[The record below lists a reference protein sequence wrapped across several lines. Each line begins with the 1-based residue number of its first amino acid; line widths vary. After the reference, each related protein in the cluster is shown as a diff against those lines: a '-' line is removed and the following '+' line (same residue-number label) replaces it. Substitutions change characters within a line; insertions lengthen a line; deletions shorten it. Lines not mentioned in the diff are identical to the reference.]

1 MTNKFEM
8 DWSNLLK
15 PLRFGW
21 KQGTTQEQETRSNF
35 QRDYDR
41 IIFSSPFRRLQNKTQ
56 VFPLPGSV
64 FVHNRLTHSLEVASV
79 GRSLGNNLIT
89 FLNSNSSN
97 YSQQL
102 IEQIPTVVSTACLSH
117 DLGNPPFGH
126 SGEDAIRAYFS
137 NNENVYKP
145 LINDKEWSDLLH
157 FEGNAN
163 AFRLLTQKMEGK
175 REGGFRL
182 SYPVL
187 SSIVKYPWES
197 SLPGANKF
205 GFFQSEKENYFKI
218 AKEIGI
224 PIINESPL
232 AFARHPLVYLVEAAD
247 DICYQ
252 IMDIEDAHKLGIL
265 STNEVMELFISFF
278 NKEDDKHWLDIIS
291 ITLKDVEDKNER
303 IAFLRAM
310 TIGKLTRECSDAFE
324 RSYVS
329 IMNGEKVPSLI
340 NQISEN
346 GSQALKNVKKIS
358 REKVYNHRTVV
369 EVEIAGFKI
378 ISSLLHIICS
388 ALLNPNDGYS
398 KKVLSLIPSQYIPK
412 DQSTYIQL
420 MAAVDFVSGMT
431 DIYALELYQT
441 FEGIT
446 IPGINR

>member
-1 MTNKFEM
+1 ME
-8 DWSNLLK
+8 WSKLLN
-15 PLRFGW
+15 PIRFGW
-21 KQGTTQEQETRSNF
+21 KQGSTQEQETRSNF

-79 GRSLGNNLIT
+79 GRSLGNNLIA
-89 FLNSNSSN
+89 FLKSKSSD
-97 YSQQL
+97 YSYHL
-102 IEQIPTVVSTACLSH
+102 IDQIPTIVSTACLSH

-126 SGEDAIRAYFS
+126 SGEDAIRAYFN
-137 NNENVYKP
+137 NNESIYKALLSEEEWND
-145 LINDKEWSDLLH
+145 LIL

-163 AFRLLTQKMEGK
+163 AFRLLTQKMVGK

-197 SLPGANKF
+197 SLPDANKF
-205 GFFQSEKENYFKI
+205 GFFQSEKESYGII
-218 AKEIGI
+218 AEEMGI
-224 PIINESPL
+224 PIMNESPL

-265 STNEVMELFISFF
+265 STKEVAELFVSFF
-278 NKEDDKHWLDIIS
+278 DQKDDKHWIENINL
-291 ITLKDVEDKNER
+291 TLKDVDDKNEK

-310 TIGKLTRECSDAFE
+310 TIGKLARECSDAFA
-324 RSYVS
+324 RSYIP
-329 IMNGEKVPSLI
+329 IMSGEKVPPLI
-340 NQISEN
+340 NQISQV
-346 GSQALKNVKKIS
+346 GSHALKEVKKVS
-358 REKVYNHRTVV
+358 KERVYNHRTVV
-369 EVEIAGFKI
+369 EIEIAGFRI
-378 ISSLLHIICS
+378 ISSILDKICT

-398 KKVLSLIPSQYIPK
+398 KKVLSLVPSQYIPK
-412 DQSTYIQL
+412 EDSAYLKL

-441 FEGIT
+441 FEGIS